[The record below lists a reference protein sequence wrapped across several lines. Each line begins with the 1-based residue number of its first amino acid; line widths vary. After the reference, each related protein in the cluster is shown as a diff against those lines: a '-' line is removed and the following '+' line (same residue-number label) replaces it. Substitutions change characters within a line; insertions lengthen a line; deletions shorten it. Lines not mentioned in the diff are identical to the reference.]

1 MTEITSIKSVY
12 FKNILNNLYLLKN
25 ISSSIVFLI
34 LFFFTNEC
42 LSGEIIYIKTTQFST
57 KPKSFINATSL
68 DKTTKWFDDK
78 PSAVNNEEIEIGF
91 YLPKNYGLS
100 FRKSH
105 LHGIHEGEATKQV
118 CILGYCSYVGA
129 GIVTG
134 NSTTD
139 KISYDIDSL
148 QIIFDK
154 SYKLFDKILFKP
166 RLGINL
172 LDTMLNYSGAGE
184 RVEENQIVP
193 LPFTGFLT
201 EYDINHDYGLY
212 LDTNY
217 FKINQSNVHVH
228 YYDTSFGINRQI
240 NKHIK
245 FYLGYKKY
253 DLGISNKDAKSNI
266 SFDIIQNTPFIGMS
280 LSY

>member
-1 MTEITSIKSVY
+1 MTEITSLRNVY
-12 FKNILNNLYLLKN
+12 FKNILKNLYLLKN
-25 ISSSIVFLI
+25 ILLTKLI
-34 LFFFTNEC
+34 LILLSLTSEC
-42 LSGEIIYIKTTQFST
+42 ISSELIYIKTTHFST
-57 KPKSFINATSL
+57 KPKSYINATSL

-78 PSAVNNEEIEIGF
+78 PSAENNEELEIGF

-100 FRKSH
+100 FRKNH
-105 LHGIHEGEATKQV
+105 LFGIHEGEATKHV

-154 SYKLFDKILFKP
+154 SYELFNKISFKP

-172 LDTMLNYSGAGE
+172 LDSMLNYSGTGE
-184 RVEENQIVP
+184 RVEEKQIVP
-193 LPFTGFLT
+193 LPFTGFVT
-201 EYDINHDYGLY
+201 DYEINTHYSLY

-217 FKINQSNVHVH
+217 FKFNQSNIRVH
-228 YYDTSFGINRQI
+228 YYDTSIGINKQI
-240 NKHIK
+240 NKHMK
-245 FYLGYKKY
+245 LYLGYKKY

-266 SFDIIQNTPFIGMS
+266 SFDIIQNTPFIGIS

>member
-42 LSGEIIYIKTTQFST
+42 FGKDIIYIKTTQFST
-57 KPKSFINATSL
+57 KPKSSINATSL
-68 DKTTKWFDDK
+68 DQTTKWFDDK
-78 PSAVNNEEIEIGF
+78 PSAENNDELEIGF
-91 YLPKNYGLS
+91 YLPNNYSLS
-100 FRKSH
+100 FRKNH
-105 LHGIHEGEATKQV
+105 LHGIHEGEATKQA
-118 CILGYCSYVGA
+118 CILGYCFYIGA
-129 GIVTG
+129 GLVTG

-154 SYKLFDKILFKP
+154 SYKPLDKIIFKP
-166 RLGINL
+166 RVGINL
-172 LDTMLNYSGAGE
+172 LDTMLNYSGTGND
-184 RVEENQIVP
+184 VDENQLVP
-193 LPFTGFLT
+193 LPFTGFEV
-201 EYDINHDYGLY
+201 EYEINTDYSLY

-217 FKINQSNVHVH
+217 FKFSQSNVRIH
-228 YYDTSFGINRQI
+228 YYDTSIGINRII
-240 NKHIK
+240 NKYMK

-253 DLGISNKDAKSNI
+253 DFGISNKDGKSNI
-266 SFDIIQNTPFIGMS
+266 SFNISQKTPFIG
-280 LSY
+280 LELNY

>member
-1 MTEITSIKSVY
+1 MFVLLIK
-12 FKNILNNLYLLKN
+12 
-25 ISSSIVFLI
+25 FLI
-34 LFFFTNEC
+34 FLFLFTSEC
-42 LSGEIIYIKTTQFST
+42 LSKEIIYLKSTHFST
-57 KPKSFINATSL
+57 KPKSSINATSL

-78 PSAVNNEEIEIGF
+78 PSANNNDELEIGF

-105 LHGIHEGEATKQV
+105 LHGIHKGEATKQV

-148 QIIFDK
+148 QIIVDK
-154 SYKLFDKILFKP
+154 SYKPLNEIILKP
-166 RLGINL
+166 RIGINV
-172 LDTMLNYSGAGE
+172 LDTILNYSGTGQE
-184 RVEENQIVP
+184 IEEDQIVP
-193 LPFTGFLT
+193 LPFTGFEL
-201 EYDINHDYGLY
+201 EYEMSTNYSLY

-217 FKINQSNVHVH
+217 FKFSQSNVNVH
-228 YYDTSFGINRQI
+228 YYDTSIGINRII
-240 NKHIK
+240 NKYMK

-253 DLGISNKDAKSNI
+253 DFGISNKDGKSNI
-266 SFDIIQNTPFIGMS
+266 SFNIAQKTPFIG
-280 LSY
+280 LELNY

>member
-1 MTEITSIKSVY
+1 MTEITSIKNVY
-12 FKNILNNLYLLKN
+12 FKN

-139 KISYDIDSL
+139 KISYDS
-148 QIIFDK
+148 
-154 SYKLFDKILFKP
+154 KIPKRVPFF
-166 RLGINL
+166 GYNML
-172 LDTMLNYSGAGE
+172 LYFA
-184 RVEENQIVP
+184 I
-193 LPFTGFLT
+193 
-201 EYDINHDYGLY
+201 YDN
-212 LDTNY
+212 
-217 FKINQSNVHVH
+217 S
-228 YYDTSFGINRQI
+228 
-240 NKHIK
+240 
-245 FYLGYKKY
+245 
-253 DLGISNKDAKSNI
+253 
-266 SFDIIQNTPFIGMS
+266 
-280 LSY
+280 